1 MMPIRAATLGLLACL
16 TAAATHATE
25 LRITINNVLPQQG
38 DLLVT
43 LFDQAQGF
51 PDQPAAGQPSM
62 KVKPT
67 GKTVQL
73 SFSGLAEGRW
83 AVMVLQDLN
92 GNGRADY
99 NLVGFPKE
107 PYGASNNKLPKLAPP
122 KFEEALVQVGAQG
135 AAVTIELRQP

>member
-1 MMPIRAATLGLLACL
+1 MSFRSTTLGLLAFL
-16 TAAATHATE
+16 AAVAVQAAE
-25 LRITINNVLPQQG
+25 LRITISNVLPQQG

-43 LFDQAQGF
+43 LFDRAQGF
-51 PDQPAAGQPSM
+51 PDQPATGQPSM

-67 GKTVQL
+67 GNTVQL
-73 SFSGLAEGRW
+73 SFNNLAEGRW

-99 NLVGFPKE
+99 SLVGFPKE
-107 PYGASNNKLPKLAPP
+107 PYGASNNKLPRLAPP